1 MTRLYGTIA
10 FALGGLGSYEVAR
23 GDVHGAAGA
32 FGVTVLIA
40 LAIVERLVG
49 EDR

>member
-1 MTRLYGTIA
+1 VTRVYGTIA
-10 FALGGLGSYEVAR
+10 LALGALGSYDVAR
-23 GDVHGAAGA
+23 GDVRGAAGA
-32 FGVTVLIA
+32 FGVTVIVA